1 MKAFFYYYFN
11 FRKICSEV
19 SSFISEISNLYLL
32 SFVVSLPQRLIHFT
46 DLFKEPAFGFKNFLY
61 WRLVFSF
68 TDFSSCC
75 SGAQLCPTLCNPMN
89 CCTSG
94 FPVRHYL
101 LEFAQI
107 HVHWVSDTIQP
118 SHPLLSSSLALSL
131 SQHQGFF
138 QQISS
143 SHQVLYWPC
152 KVLHQSIGASASTSI
167 FPMNIQDWFPL
178 GLTGLISLLPKG
190 LSRVFSSITI

>member
-1 MKAFFYYYFN
+1 MKAFFYYSFN
-11 FRKICSEV
+11 FHEICSEV

-68 TDFSSCC
+68 IDFSSCC

-89 CCTSG
+89 CCISG

-101 LEFAQI
+101 LESAQI

-118 SHPLLSSSLALSL
+118 SHPLLPHSLL
-131 SQHQGFF
+131 
-138 QQISS
+138 
-143 SHQVLYWPC
+143 PP
-152 KVLHQSIGASASTSI
+152 I
-167 FPMNIQDWFPL
+167 FPSLKVFSKEWALHIRWPKYWSFHLSISPSNEYS
-178 GLTGLISLLPKG
+178 GLISFRIDWFEPN
-190 LSRVFSSITI
+190 SQC